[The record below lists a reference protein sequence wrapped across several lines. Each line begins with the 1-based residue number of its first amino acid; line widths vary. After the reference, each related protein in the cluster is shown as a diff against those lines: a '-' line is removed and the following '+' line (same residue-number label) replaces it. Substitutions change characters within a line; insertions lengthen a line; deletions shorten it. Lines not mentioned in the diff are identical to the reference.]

1 LYEIISALKQSAIV
15 LDVEILELIDEDS
28 VKLIK
33 IKAVLKENCLL
44 YITELH
50 TKDYQK
56 YSYHC
61 QKNDGDLI
69 VRWDNKPHW
78 KDDKALSVKSREVAI
93 WNVYKILLIDFLIL
107 IHNSSFDTNPSQMT
121 HGLRQ
126 SENWASFTT
135 SQK

>member
-1 LYEIISALKQSAIV
+1 LYEIISVLRQSAIV
-15 LDVEILELIDEDS
+15 LDFDVLELIDEDS

-33 IKAVLKENCLL
+33 IKAVLEKNWLL
-44 YITELH
+44 YITELL

-78 KDDKALSVKSREVAI
+78 SGMSTFPHHKHENDQVFPSHRVTLVDVLDQIEE
-93 WNVYKILLIDFLIL
+93 KIAAKMGLL
-107 IHNSSFDTNPSQMT
+107 
-121 HGLRQ
+121 
-126 SENWASFTT
+126 
-135 SQK
+135 

>member
-1 LYEIISALKQSAIV
+1 MYEIISVLRQSAIV
-15 LDVEILELIDEDS
+15 LDFDVLELIDEES

-33 IKAVLKENCLL
+33 IKAVLKENWLL

-50 TKDYQK
+50 IKDYQK

-78 KDDKALSVKSREVAI
+78 RNMSTYPHHKHENDQVSPSHRVTIVDVLDQIEEKIADKKDLS
-93 WNVYKILLIDFLIL
+93 
-107 IHNSSFDTNPSQMT
+107 
-121 HGLRQ
+121 
-126 SENWASFTT
+126 
-135 SQK
+135 

>member
-1 LYEIISALKQSAIV
+1 LYEIISVLRRSVIV
-15 LDVEILELIDEDS
+15 LDIEVFELIDEDS

-33 IKAVLKENCLL
+33 IKAVLKENLLL

-78 KDDKALSVKSREVAI
+78 KDMSTYPHHKHENDQVSPSHRVTIIDVLDHIE
-93 WNVYKILLIDFLIL
+93 KILITKRL
-107 IHNSSFDTNPSQMT
+107 P
-121 HGLRQ
+121 
-126 SENWASFTT
+126 
-135 SQK
+135 

>member
-1 LYEIISALKQSAIV
+1 LYEIISVLRHSAIV
-15 LDVEILELIDEDS
+15 LDFDVSELIDEDS

-33 IKAVLKENCLL
+33 IRAVLKENWLL

-61 QKNDGDLI
+61 QKNDGNLI

-78 KDDKALSVKSREVAI
+78 NGMSTYPHHKHENDQVFPSHRVTIVDVLDQIEKKIAVEKSLS
-93 WNVYKILLIDFLIL
+93 
-107 IHNSSFDTNPSQMT
+107 
-121 HGLRQ
+121 
-126 SENWASFTT
+126 
-135 SQK
+135 

>member
-1 LYEIISALKQSAIV
+1 MYEIISILRQSTIV
-15 LDVEILELIDEDS
+15 RGVEVLELIDEDS

-33 IKAVLKENCLL
+33 IKATLKENCLL

-50 TKDYQK
+50 TKSYQK

-78 KDDKALSVKSREVAI
+78 RDMSTYPHHKHENDHVSPSHRVTIVDVLDQIEEKITVTKS
-93 WNVYKILLIDFLIL
+93 
-107 IHNSSFDTNPSQMT
+107 
-121 HGLRQ
+121 
-126 SENWASFTT
+126 
-135 SQK
+135 